1 MPRVASRALSFPK
14 SARLLRRGDFARLR
28 AGRGFAEGPL
38 AASWMPRVA
47 EPTRGGMAPAVAR
60 VGLVVSSKVGGAVLR
75 NRVKRRLREAL
86 RHELHRLPPVDVVL
100 VARPAA
106 AAATVDELR
115 AWVQRVVP
123 RIAAGA
129 REAS

>member
-1 MPRVASRALSFPK
+1 
-14 SARLLRRGDFARLR
+14 
-28 AGRGFAEGPL
+28 
-38 AASWMPRVA
+38 
-47 EPTRGGMAPAVAR
+47 MAPAVAR

-123 RIAAGA
+123 RIPAGTRGA
-129 REAS
+129 P

>member
-1 MPRVASRALSFPK
+1 MPRVARRALSFPK
-14 SARLLRRGDFARLR
+14 SARLLRRGDFVRLR

-47 EPTRGGMAPAVAR
+47 EPTRMGMPPAVAR
-60 VGLVVSSKVGGAVLR
+60 VGLVVSSKVGGAGVR

-86 RHELHRLPPVDVVL
+86 RHEIHRLPPVDVVL
-100 VARPAA
+100 VARPSA

-115 AWVQRVVP
+115 AWVERVLP

-129 REAS
+129 RGAS